1 MKKNNIQDIYQLS
14 PMQQGML
21 FHTLYAP
28 SSGVYC
34 QQFSCT
40 FTGSLDVEAFNA
52 AWQQV
57 VARHVVLRT
66 AFIWERQDVPLQ
78 VVYRQVKLPLEIHSW
93 LGLSPDEQQ
102 QQLQDFL
109 ASDRQHGFQLTK
121 APLMRLL
128 LIQMSED
135 VYQFV
140 WSYHHILLD
149 GWSLPLVLSEVL
161 NCYQAKS
168 LGKELHLQPSRSYRE
183 YIAWLQKQKLE
194 VAEQFWRQTLQG
206 VTAPTPLVVEKPQQ
220 RKSLQ
225 QSESSYSEEIL
236 ELSSAATTALV
247 SFAQQHQLTLNT
259 LVQAAW
265 ALLLSRYSGETDVV
279 FGVTVSGR
287 SPAITGVESIV
298 GLFINTLPMRVRVS
312 DEDTVL
318 PILKQIHKQQ
328 VEITTYEYTPLVEIQ
343 RLSDV
348 PRGLPLFESIVVFE
362 NYPQDAALQ
371 EHSQNLHISDVRAFE
386 RNNYPLTLIA
396 QPGAQL
402 SLRLIYDTQR
412 FDSAS
417 VTRMMGHF
425 QTLLQGLVANPNQ
438 KLSRI
443 PLLSGAEQNQ
453 ILVEWNK
460 TQANYPQDLCL
471 HTLFE
476 QQVQKTPNAVAVVF
490 VDALCAASR
499 RVDQRLTYC
508 ELNTRANQL
517 AHYLR
522 AWGVGPEVLVGVC
535 LERSLS
541 MVVGLLGILKAG
553 GAYVP
558 LDPEYPQERLAYMLE
573 DSQVKVLLT
582 EEKLLAKLAQPQAHL
597 VCLDT
602 NWQAISES
610 SAENPRS
617 VVLPHHLA
625 YAIYTSGSTGAPK
638 GAMNTHHSVCNRLLW
653 MQQAYQMTQGD
664 RVLQKTPFSFDVSVW
679 EFFWPLMTGARL
691 VVAQPGGH
699 RDSAN
704 LVKLI
709 AQHQIT
715 TLHFVPSMLQV
726 FLEEQNLESCISL
739 RQVFCS
745 GEALPKELQEK
756 FFARLGCNLHNLY
769 GPTEAA
775 IDVTYWQCQPD
786 SELLS
791 VPIGRAIANTQIY
804 ILDRDNQ
811 PVPVGVA
818 GELHIGGVGVARG
831 YLNRPELTAE
841 KFIPN
846 PFAGKGERL
855 YKTGD
860 LVCYQADGNIEY
872 LGRIDHQVK
881 IRGFRIELGEIEAVL
896 SQHPNVQ
903 QTVVIATQES
913 VGSTRLIAYLVAHEQ
928 PAPQSGELRAFLKQ
942 KLPEYMVPSGFMV
955 LDALPL
961 TPNGKLD
968 RKALPK
974 PSWQPE
980 LSRRFV
986 APRTPTEERLASIWA
1001 SVLGI
1006 ESVGIHDNFF
1016 ELGGDSILS
1025 IQIIAKANSVGV
1037 QLSAKQ
1043 MFEYQTIAELAAVVG
1058 TTGAIQAQQGVVSGT
1073 LPLTPIQQWFFEQNF
1088 SAPGHWNQAVM
1099 LEMPPGSEP
1108 NRLQQV
1114 VHSML
1119 VHHDALRLRF
1129 EKTDSGWQ
1137 QINALVDET
1146 VPFTMVDLSA
1156 LPQAQQPAAIEAKAA
1171 ELQGS
1176 LNLST
1181 GPLVRVV
1188 WFNLGVE
1195 LNSRLLIV
1203 IHHLAVDGVSWRI
1216 LLEDLQV
1223 AYSQLSAGGA
1233 IQLPAKTT
1241 SFKDWAQL
1249 QWEYVQSQD
1258 LQHHRDFWLLQ
1269 SKQQVGN
1276 IPVDYPGGANTE
1288 ASARTVSMSL
1298 SVEETRALLQEVPKA
1313 YNTQINDVLLAA
1325 LVQVLADWT
1334 QSTHVLFNLE
1344 GHGREEIL
1352 ENVNISRTV
1361 GWFTT
1366 IFPVVLHKATDHP
1379 GEALKS
1385 IKEQLRRIPQQGMSY
1400 GWLRYLLSDTETI
1413 AQLTHQGPAQIVF
1426 NHLGQFDSVLQS
1438 SALFKLA
1445 NESSGPSRSSLNHR
1459 THLLEVNS
1467 IIFDSQLRVD
1477 WTYSENLHH
1486 SSTIERIAHE
1496 FLQAL
1501 RGLIAH
1507 CLAPE
1512 AGGYTP
1518 SDFPLAQLNNVEL
1531 EQLLSNVVPR
1541 QAIGKTNW
1549 KNIADIYPL
1558 SSVQEGMLFHTLYA
1572 SESGVYCQQFSC
1584 TFTGYL
1590 DVEAFDAAWQQV
1602 VARHV
1607 VLRTAFIWERQ
1618 DAPLQVVYR
1627 QVKLPLEIHSWL
1639 GLSPQEQQ
1647 QQLASF
1653 IEQDQHRGFQ
1663 LTQAPLMR
1671 LSLIQMS
1678 EDVYQF
1684 VWSYHHILLDG
1695 WSLPL
1700 VFTEVLAYYQ
1710 ALSVGKELHLPP
1722 SRSYREYIAWLQKQ
1736 KLETAEQ
1743 FWRQTLRGVTAPTPL
1758 VVDKP
1763 HHSKSLQQSYG
1774 EQVVSLSTEA
1784 TSALVSFARQHQ
1796 LTLNTLVQ
1804 AAWAIL
1810 LWRYSDETDVVFG
1823 VTVSGRSPAIT
1834 GVESIVGL
1842 FINTLPMRVGV
1853 SDEDTV
1859 LPKLKQ
1865 IQKLQVE
1872 MSTYE
1877 YTPLV
1882 EIQRLSDVP
1891 RGLSL
1896 FESIVVFENY
1906 PVDGALQE
1914 HSQNLHISDVRTFE
1928 RTNYPLTVIAQ
1939 PGVQLSL
1946 RFIYDSQRF
1955 ESASVTRMMGHFQTL
1970 LQGLIANPHQKLSH
1984 LEMLSAAEH
1993 NQILSEWNNTQA
2005 DYPKHL
2011 CIHELFEQQV
2021 QKTPNAVAV
2030 VFEDQRLT
2038 YSELNAK
2045 ANQLAHHLQRL
2056 GVEPEVLV
2064 GLCVERSL
2072 SMVVGLLGIL
2082 KAGGAYVP
2090 LDPAYPRDRL
2100 AFMLEDASV
2109 PVLLTQERLMATL
2122 PELKAKVV
2130 CLDADWQEIA
2140 RESEGN
2146 SQSKVTPEHLAYVI
2160 YTSGSTGKPKG
2171 VQILHGALVNFLNSM
2186 HLTLGLSQRDILLSV
2201 TTLSFDIAALELYLP
2216 LLVGASVVVV
2226 SREVATDGTELLKRL
2241 SSCGATVMQA
2251 TPATWRLLL
2260 ASGWHDSRQLK
2271 ILCGGEA
2278 LKRELA
2284 DRLLERCTELWN
2296 LYGPTETTI
2305 WSAAHKVETLNSASC
2320 ADSTVSIGRPI
2331 ANTQF
2336 YVLDKHQKPVPVGVP
2351 GELHIGG
2358 VSLARGYLNRPELTS
2373 EKFIHNPFK
2382 NKAGERLYKTGDLV
2396 RLKPDGNLEYLGRID
2411 EQVKI
2416 RGFRIE
2422 LGEIEA
2428 LLNQHPNVRE
2438 TAVIAKEDI
2447 GDDKRLVA
2455 YIIPHQ
2461 ELVPTIS
2468 DLRSFLKQ
2476 KLPEYMVPSAF
2487 VVLDALPLTPNGKLD
2502 RKALPNPESAQP
2514 ELETTFVAPRTP
2526 TEEVLAEIWTQVL
2539 RLERVSVYDN
2549 FFDLGGHSLTATQLV
2564 FRVRNTF
2571 KLELSLHALLETP
2584 TVAAMAEVVDNVRNC
2599 KPTAT
2604 ATTSVRDLNTEA
2616 VLDETIRPEGIAVE
2630 QSAQPAYIFL
2640 TGATGF
2646 LGAFLLSE
2654 LLQQTDAD
2662 IYCLVRSSNVEE
2674 GKKKIQANL
2683 QSYLLWNECFSS
2695 RIISVIGDLS
2705 QPLFGLDERQ
2715 FQTLASTIDVI
2726 YHNGALV
2733 NFIDPYPKLK
2743 AANVLGT
2750 QEVLRLASQIK
2761 LKPVH
2766 YISTFSVF
2774 PWEEGLSKEHIFREN
2789 DSLDRGHLA
2798 GGYEQSKWVA
2808 EKLVTIARTRGLPVS
2823 IYRPGRVSG
2832 HSQTG
2837 TSNTNDLLFR
2847 MIKGCVQLGSFPD
2860 FNMVMDLTPVDYTS
2874 KCIVHLS
2881 RQKKFLG
2888 ETFHVVNPH
2897 PAHWS
2902 NVMTWLCSFGFSL
2915 EVISYDQWR
2924 ADLLKVAEHSSD
2936 NALYPL
2942 IPFFAESAPDDSVKF
2957 DCQNTL
2963 SGLAGTS
2970 INCPSVSA
2978 ELLSTYLSYYIR
2990 SGFLQAPQQKAKY

>member
-1 MKKNNIQDIYQLS
+1 MKKNNVKDIYQLS
-14 PMQQGML
+14 PTQQGML

-66 AFIWERQDVPLQ
+66 AFIWEREDVPLQ

-93 LGLSPDEQQ
+93 LALSPDEQQ

-109 ASDRQHGFQLTK
+109 ASDCQHGFQLTK
-121 APLMRLL
+121 APLMRLS

-135 VYQFV
+135 VYHFV

-149 GWSLPLVLSEVL
+149 GWSLPLVLKEVL
-161 NCYQAKS
+161 GYYQALS
-168 LGKELHLQPSRSYRE
+168 LGQELQLPPSRSYRE

-194 VAEQFWRQTLQG
+194 VAEQFWRQTLHG
-206 VTAPTPLVVEKPQQ
+206 VSTPTPLGVDKPHHS
-220 RKSLQ
+220 KSLEQ
-225 QSESSYSEEIL
+225 SYSEHCL
-236 ELSSAATTALV
+236 TLSTPATFALV
-247 SFAQQHQLTLNT
+247 SFARQHQLTLNT

-265 ALLLSRYSGETDVV
+265 ALLLSRYSGESDVV

-287 SPAITGVESIV
+287 TTAIKGVESIV
-298 GLFINTLPMRVRVS
+298 GLFINTLPMRVGVS
-312 DEDTVL
+312 PEDTVL
-318 PILKQIHKQQ
+318 PKLKQIQKLQ
-328 VEITTYEYTPLVEIQ
+328 VEMSTYEYTPLVEIQ
-343 RLSDV
+343 QMSDM

-362 NYPQDAALQ
+362 NYPVDAALQ
-371 EHSQNLHISDVRAFE
+371 EHSQNLHVSDVRAFE

-396 QPGAQL
+396 QPGVQL
-402 SLRLIYDTQR
+402 SLRFIYDSQR
-412 FDSAS
+412 FDSAT

-425 QTLLQGLVANPNQ
+425 LSLLQGLVANPNQ
-438 KLSRI
+438 KLSCI
-443 PLLSGAEQNQ
+443 PLLSAAEQNQ
-453 ILVEWNK
+453 ILSEWNK

-490 VDALCAASR
+490 E
-499 RVDQRLTYC
+499 DQRLTYC

-517 AHYLR
+517 AHYLVSL
-522 AWGVGPEVLVGVC
+522 GVGPEVLVGVC
-535 LERSLS
+535 LERSVS

-558 LDPEYPQERLAYMLE
+558 LDPEYPPERLAYMLE
-573 DSQVKVLLT
+573 DSCVKVLLT
-582 EEKLLAKLAQPQAHL
+582 QEKFVASLAHQQAHL

-602 NWQAISES
+602 DWQALAHFST
-610 SAENPRS
+610 ENTRS
-617 VVLPHHLA
+617 GVLPHHLA
-625 YAIYTSGSTGAPK
+625 YTIYTSGSTGKPK
-638 GAMNTHHSVCNRLLW
+638 GAMNTHQGVCNRLLW
-653 MQQAYQMTQGD
+653 MQQAYQITQRD

-691 VVAQPGGH
+691 VVVQPGGH

-715 TLHFVPSMLQV
+715 TLHFVPSMLRV
-726 FLEEQNLESCISL
+726 FLEEQNLESCTSL

-745 GEALPKELQEK
+745 GEALPKELQDS
-756 FFARLGCNLHNLY
+756 FFARLGCSLHNLY

-775 IDVTYWQCQPD
+775 IDVTYWQCQQD

-791 VPIGRAIANTQIY
+791 VPIGRPIANTQIY
-804 ILDRDNQ
+804 ILDRYNQ

-818 GELHIGGVGVARG
+818 GELHISGVGLARG

-841 KFIPN
+841 KFVPN
-846 PFAGKGERL
+846 PFVGKGERL

-860 LVCYQADGNIEY
+860 LVRYKADGNIEY
-872 LGRIDHQVK
+872 IGRIDHQVK

-903 QTVVIATQES
+903 QTVVIATQEM
-913 VGSTRLIAYLVAHEQ
+913 VGAQRLVAYLVANEQ
-928 PAPQSGELRAFLKQ
+928 SAPTIGELRAFLKQ
-942 KLPEYMVPSGFMV
+942 KLPEYMLPSAFMV

-980 LSRRFV
+980 LDRSFV
-986 APRTPTEERLASIWA
+986 APRTPTEERLANIWA

-1006 ESVGIHDNFF
+1006 ELVGIHDNFF

-1025 IQIIAKANSVGV
+1025 LQIIAKANSVGI

-1043 MFEYQTIAELAAVVG
+1043 MFEYQTIAELATVVG
-1058 TTGAIQAQQGVVSGT
+1058 TTEAITAQQGVVSGT
-1073 LPLTPIQQWFFEQNF
+1073 LPLTPIQQWFFLENF
-1088 SAPGHWNQAVM
+1088 SAPAHWNQAVL
-1099 LEMPPGSEP
+1099 LEMPQGIQPHLLE
-1108 NRLQQV
+1108 QV
-1114 VHSML
+1114 VRELL

-1137 QINALVDET
+1137 QINAPVDDK
-1146 VPFTMVDLSA
+1146 VPLAIVDLSTV
-1156 LPQAQQPAAIEAKAA
+1156 PQAQQQVAIEAKAA
-1171 ELQGS
+1171 QLQGS
-1176 LNLST
+1176 LNLSS
-1181 GPLVRVV
+1181 GLLVRVA
-1188 WFNLGVE
+1188 WFNLGGE
-1195 LNSRLLIV
+1195 LNSRLLVV

-1223 AYSQLSAGGA
+1223 AYSQLSAGRA

-1249 QWEYVQSQD
+1249 QWEYVQSLD
-1258 LQHHRDFWLLQ
+1258 LQRQCDFWLLQ
-1269 SKQQVGN
+1269 SLEPVAN
-1276 IPVDYPGGANTE
+1276 IPLDYPSGANTE

-1313 YNTQINDVLLAA
+1313 YNTQINDVLLTA
-1325 LVQVLADWT
+1325 LVQVLSDWT

-1352 ENVNISRTV
+1352 DRVNISRTV

-1366 IFPVVLHKATDHP
+1366 IFPVVLQYATNTP

-1385 IKEQLRRIPQQGMSY
+1385 IKEQLRRIPQQGISY
-1400 GWLRYLLSDTETI
+1400 GWLRYLLDDKETI
-1413 AQLTHQGPAQIVF
+1413 AQLTHSRPAQIVF
-1426 NHLGQFDSVLQS
+1426 NHLGQFDLVLQT

-1445 NESSGPSRSSLNHR
+1445 NESSGPSRSPLNHR
-1459 THLLEVNS
+1459 SHLLEVNS
-1467 IIFDSQLRVD
+1467 IIFGSQLRLD

-1486 SSTIERIAHE
+1486 SSTIERLAHE

-1518 SDFPLAQLNNVEL
+1518 SDFPLARLNDVEL
-1531 EQLLSNVVPR
+1531 EQMLSNVVPR
-1541 QAIGKTNW
+1541 QGIGKTNW
-1549 KNIADIYPL
+1549 QNLADIYPL
-1558 SSVQEGMLFHTLYA
+1558 SSVQQGMLFHTLYA
-1572 SESGVYCQQFSC
+1572 SQSGVYCQQFSC
-1584 TFTGYL
+1584 TFTGAL
-1590 DVEAFDAAWQQV
+1590 NVEAFNAAWQQV

-1618 DAPLQVVYR
+1618 DVPLQVVYR

-1639 GLSPQEQQ
+1639 GLSPHEQQ

-1663 LTQAPLMR
+1663 LTKAPLMR

-1700 VFTEVLAYYQ
+1700 VFTEVLGYYQ
-1710 ALSVGKELHLPP
+1710 ALSVGKELLLPP

-1743 FWRQTLRGVTAPTPL
+1743 FWQQTLQGVTAPTPL
-1758 VVDKP
+1758 VVDRA
-1763 HHSKSLQQSYG
+1763 HHTSKKQSYS
-1774 EQVVSLSTEA
+1774 EHFVELSTQA

-1804 AAWAIL
+1804 AAWAL
-1810 LWRYSDETDVVFG
+1810 LLSRYSGESDVVFG
-1823 VTVSGRSPAIT
+1823 VTVSGRTTAIK

-1853 SDEDTV
+1853 SPEDTV

-1882 EIQRLSDVP
+1882 EIQQMSDMP
-1891 RGLSL
+1891 RGLPL

-1906 PVDGALQE
+1906 PVDAALQE

-1955 ESASVTRMMGHFQTL
+1955 ESATVTRMMGHFLSL
-1970 LQGLIANPHQKLSH
+1970 LQGLVANPHQKLSH
-1984 LEMLSAAEH
+1984 LQMLSAAEQ

-2100 AFMLEDASV
+2100 AFMLEEASV

-2122 PELKAKVV
+2122 PELKAQVV

-2201 TTLSFDIAALELYLP
+2201 TTLSFDIAGLELYLP
-2216 LLVGASVVVV
+2216 LIVGASIVVV

-2241 SSCGATVMQA
+2241 SSSGATVMQA

-2284 DRLLERCTELWN
+2284 EQLLERCTELWN

-2305 WSAAHKVETLNSASC
+2305 WSAAHKLETLNSASS
-2320 ADSTVSIGRPI
+2320 ADSIISIGRPI

-2336 YVLDKHQKPVPVGVP
+2336 YVLDKHLQPVPVGVP

-2358 VSLARGYLNRPELTS
+2358 VSLARGYLNRPQLTS
-2373 EKFIHNPFK
+2373 EKFIENPFI

-2396 RLKPDGNLEYLGRID
+2396 RFKRDGNLEYLGRID

-2455 YIIPHQ
+2455 YITPHQ
-2461 ELVPTIS
+2461 DLVPTMS

-2476 KLPEYMVPSAF
+2476 KLPEYMLPSAF

-2514 ELETTFVAPRTP
+2514 ELKTTFVAPRTP

-2539 RLERVSVYDN
+2539 RLEQVGVDDN

-2571 KLELSLHALLETP
+2571 KLELPLHALLETP

-2604 ATTSVRDLNTEA
+2604 ATTSVRDLNAEA
-2616 VLDETIRPEGIAVE
+2616 VLDQTIRPEGIAFE
-2630 QSAQPAYIFL
+2630 QSAQPARIFL

-2662 IYCLVRSSNVEE
+2662 IYCLVRSSNVEQ
-2674 GKKKIQANL
+2674 GLKKIQANL

-2695 RIISVIGDLS
+2695 RIISVTGDLS

-2761 LKPVH
+2761 LKSLH

-2789 DSLDRGHLA
+2789 DSLDRGNLA

-2808 EKLVTIARTRGLPVS
+2808 EKLVTIARSRGLPVS

-2847 MIKGCVQLGSFPD
+2847 MLKGCIQLGSFPD
-2860 FNMVMDLTPVDYTS
+2860 FNMVMDLTPVDYVS
-2874 KCIVHLS
+2874 KCIVYLS

-2888 ETFHVVNPH
+2888 ENFHVVNPH
-2897 PAHWS
+2897 PALWS
-2902 NVMTWLCSFGFSL
+2902 NVMTWLWSFGYSL
-2915 EVISYDQWR
+2915 EVISYDRWR
-2924 ADLLKVAEHSSD
+2924 ARLLEVAEHSSD

-2942 IPFFAESAPDDSVKF
+2942 IPFFAESAPNDLVTF

-2990 SGFLQAPQQKAKY
+2990 SGYLEAPQQKANIKFNLR